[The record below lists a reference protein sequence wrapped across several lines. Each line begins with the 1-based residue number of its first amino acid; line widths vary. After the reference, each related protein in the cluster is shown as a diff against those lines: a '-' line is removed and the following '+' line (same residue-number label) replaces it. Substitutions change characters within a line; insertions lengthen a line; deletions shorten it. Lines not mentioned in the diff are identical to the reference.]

1 MRVKAMKKTFAPDFY
16 ETQRQQWKKSLFLLF
31 ILIIFYIVAIGFV
44 AFVTVLSLGL
54 FFESILIPS
63 GSQLIKILLVISGIA
78 VLTAVYHFYDARLF
92 GAKFI
97 RKRMQAKAPDTEDR
111 YHKQFS
117 NTVEEI
123 RLATGLPRLS
133 PYIIPS
139 FAINSMAL
147 IDADKSPCVMVTEG
161 LLAEFTRDELEAVVA
176 HEVAHIMRGDTF
188 YITLVCSLA
197 NLFERL
203 RQATEPDPQP
213 AGHPARGQQA
223 SGGAGLIYVALT
235 ISYII
240 MHLLST
246 LISRER
252 EVLADAAAVE
262 FSRNPKALARA
273 IYKAHL
279 KNSFVGDFNLTYSP
293 LFMVPP
299 RSRGTYE
306 GFFGRVFNT
315 HPPLME
321 RIKLLA
327 KMVPTSPARIIDE
340 VWDIQ
345 EKRENARD
353 VLPSRDEVQAVEISR
368 NPPFAY
374 AFPEE
379 MKIWSVRNS
388 KGQWQGPYAL
398 EDLLFLPYFTPL
410 IQVKNI
416 QEDIVAQAKEFPQIR
431 TARRNVLQKKHINP
445 DRQNL
450 CPRCWI
456 TLREDFY
463 EGVSLQ
469 ICPNCQGKLI
479 DSILVDRIIARRE
492 IAFSEKLIQKAMAF
506 REDYMLNPDQSRKLD
521 LNHSPKVN
529 CPQCGNK
536 MLLRPYSYHYIIPVD
551 KCLVCYKIWFDSD
564 ELEMLQIL
572 IEHRPSNSLTGHSA

>member
-1 MRVKAMKKTFAPDFY
+1 MNKTFAPDFY
-16 ETQRQQWKKSLFLLF
+16 ETQRQQWKKSLVLLL
-31 ILIIFYIVAIGFV
+31 ILAIFYIFAIGFV
-44 AFVTVLSLGL
+44 AFVVIFSLGL
-54 FFESILIPS
+54 FFPSILFPT
-63 GSQLIKILLVISGIA
+63 GSHLLRIILIITGLAILIA
-78 VLTAVYHFYDARLF
+78 LYHFYDARKF
-92 GAKFI
+92 GARFI
-97 RKRMQAKAPDTEDR
+97 LKRMQAKAPDSEDR
-111 YHKQFS
+111 YHKQFI
-117 NTVEEI
+117 NTVDEI
-123 RLATGLPRLS
+123 RLATGMPKLS

-176 HEVAHIMRGDTF
+176 HEVAHILRGDTF
-188 YITLVCSLA
+188 YITLVCALA
-197 NLFERL
+197 NLFERM

-213 AGHPARGQQA
+213 VGHPARGQQA

-240 MHLLST
+240 MRLLST

-262 FSRNPKALARA
+262 FSRNPRALARA

-299 RSRGTYE
+299 RSRGTHD
-306 GFFGRVFNT
+306 GCLGRTFNT

-345 EKRENARD
+345 ENREKARD
-353 VLPSRDEVQAVEISR
+353 MLHSSDEIQGGGTSQDQPEKKT
-368 NPPFAY
+368 
-374 AFPEE
+374 FPEE

-388 KGQWQGPYAL
+388 KGQWLGPFAL

-410 IQVKNI
+410 IQIKNI
-416 QEDIVAQAKEFPQIR
+416 QEDVVAQASEFPQIR
-431 TARRNVLQKKHINP
+431 SARRNVLKKRHINP

-450 CPRCWI
+450 CPRCRVL
-456 TLREDFY
+456 LREEFY

-469 ICPNCQGKLI
+469 TCPECHGKLI

-492 IAFSEKLIQKAMAF
+492 MAFSEQLIQKAKAF
-506 REDYMLNPDQSRKLD
+506 KEEFMLNLDQSRKLD
-521 LNHSPKVN
+521 LNKSPKVN
-529 CPQCGNK
+529 CPNCGNK
-536 MLLRPYSYHYIIPVD
+536 MLLRPFSYHYIIPVD
-551 KCLVCYKIWFDSD
+551 KCLACNKIWFDSD

-572 IEHRPSNSLTGHSA
+572 IEHRPSTSG

>member
-1 MRVKAMKKTFAPDFY
+1 MNVKVMRKVFAPDFY
-16 ETQRQQWKKSLFLLF
+16 ETQRQQWKRSLFLLGV
-31 ILIIFYIVAIGFV
+31 LIVFYIFAVGFV
-44 AFVTVLSLGL
+44 AFVVVLSLGL
-54 FFESILIPS
+54 FFKSILFPS
-63 GSQLIKILLVISGIA
+63 GSQLLKIILIITGIA
-78 VLTAVYHFYDARLF
+78 AFIALYHFYDARKF

-97 RKRMQAKAPDTEDR
+97 LKRMQAKAPDSEDR
-111 YHKQFS
+111 YHKQFI

-123 RLATGLPRLS
+123 RLATGLSTLS

-147 IDADKSPCVMVTEG
+147 IDSDKSPCVMVTEG

-176 HEVAHIMRGDTF
+176 HEVAHILRGDTF

-197 NLFERL
+197 NLFERM

-213 AGHPARGQQA
+213 AAHPAGGQQTNG
-223 SGGAGLIYVALT
+223 SAGLIYVALT

-299 RSRGTYE
+299 RSRGTHDGYL
-306 GFFGRVFNT
+306 GRTFST

-321 RIKLLA
+321 RIKRLS
-327 KMVPTSPARIIDE
+327 KMVPTTPARIIDE
-340 VWDIQ
+340 VLEIQ
-345 EKRENARD
+345 ENREKTRD
-353 VLPSRDEVQAVEISR
+353 MLHSRDEAQEKKISQ
-368 NPPFAY
+368 NQSEKTT
-374 AFPEE
+374 FPEE

-388 KGQWQGPYAL
+388 KGQWQGPFAL
-398 EDLLFLPYFTPL
+398 QDLLFLPYFTPL
-410 IQVKNI
+410 IQIKNL
-416 QEDIVAQAKEFPQIR
+416 QENVVAQAKEFPQIR
-431 TARRNVLQKKHINP
+431 SARRNLLKKRHISP

-450 CPRCWI
+450 CPRCRI
-456 TLREDFY
+456 PLRENFY
-463 EGVSLQ
+463 EGISLQ
-469 ICPNCQGKLI
+469 VCQDCQGKLI
-479 DSILVDRIIARRE
+479 DSILVDRIITRRE
-492 IAFSEKLIQKAMAF
+492 VTFSEKLIHKARAF
-506 REDYMLNPDQSRKLD
+506 KEDFMLNPDQSRKID
-521 LNHSPKVN
+521 LNKSPRIN
-529 CPQCGNK
+529 CPNCGNK
-536 MLLRPYSYHYIIPVD
+536 MLLRPFSYHYIIPVD
-551 KCLVCYKIWFDSD
+551 KCLACHKIWFDAD
-564 ELEMLQIL
+564 ELEILQIL
-572 IEHRPSNSLTGHSA
+572 IEHRPSSSNLFPS